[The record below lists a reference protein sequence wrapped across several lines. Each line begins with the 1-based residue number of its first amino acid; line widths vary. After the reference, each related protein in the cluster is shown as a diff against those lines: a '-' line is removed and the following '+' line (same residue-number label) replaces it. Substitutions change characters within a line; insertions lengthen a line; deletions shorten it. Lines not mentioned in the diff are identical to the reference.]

1 MSIKMLAGVGV
12 AVVALTA
19 VGSGAAL
26 ALSGRD
32 LSAPSA
38 AQSSAK
44 SGASPQVGCLAGTID
59 GTVLTEAKQH
69 EFVASGAK
77 VVLYQEPAVDGQPR
91 RVLGA
96 VPVHWCGEQRGEAA
110 AVRLGASRL
119 RRSTQGMRRVP
130 RAHEVVHAL

>member
-77 VVLYQEPAVDGQPR
+77 VVLYQEPAVDGQP
-91 RVLGA
+91 GA
-96 VPVHWCGEQRGEAA
+96 YWALYPSTGVGSSAAKPPLSAWVQADSAA
-110 AVRLGASRL
+110 ARKACAAFLAP
-119 RRSTQGMRRVP
+119 TK
-130 RAHEVVHAL
+130 